1 MCSPTALLDREL
13 KRDGFSGVHRDR
25 GEGPMLAES
34 VWLEVERL
42 AGEIPAHHDLGVAAT
57 IRAHSHDHK
66 HERSLYRL
74 LGMPADVGS
83 HGGVLAEGER
93 GERNEDESREE
104 LSQEHTSKITPSD
117 MEICEPANTVCVECA
132 VGLGDPLAH

>member
-83 HGGVLAEGER
+83 HGGVLAAMAGFWQRASRTGESVTR
-93 GERNEDESREE
+93 TRAGKSF
-104 LSQEHTSKITPSD
+104 LKSI
-117 MEICEPANTVCVECA
+117 PAR
-132 VGLGDPLAH
+132 